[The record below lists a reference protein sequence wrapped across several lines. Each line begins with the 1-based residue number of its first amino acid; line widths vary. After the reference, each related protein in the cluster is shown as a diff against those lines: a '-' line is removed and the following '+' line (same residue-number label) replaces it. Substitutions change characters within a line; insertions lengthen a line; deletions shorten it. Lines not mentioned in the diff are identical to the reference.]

1 MSGRLRI
8 ARTKKMIETL
18 REKVN
23 KDLKISTKYTAKN
36 MNVSVSSMKTIFKN
50 DLQLS
55 TQKMRKR
62 HYFTPAPKCKKFER
76 VKIILGELKA
86 GMAEREIVFYDEKIF
101 TVELTVNNQND
112 RVYAKSSAY
121 TDDSPR
127 TVYCRQKPFIL
138 IMWSAVSFVFLCY
151 NIYFIFIR

>member
-55 TQKMRKR
+55 PYRMRKDS
-62 HYFTPAPKCKKFER
+62 TPAQKHSFFMER
-76 VKIILGELKA
+76 
-86 GMAEREIVFYDEKIF
+86 
-101 TVELTVNNQND
+101 
-112 RVYAKSSAY
+112 
-121 TDDSPR
+121 
-127 TVYCRQKPFIL
+127 
-138 IMWSAVSFVFLCY
+138 
-151 NIYFIFIR
+151 